1 MMIVMKMLGKFING
15 IHSLATYLLSIG
27 YMLSIVQWPKGI
39 NLKKRGYRKRTHAG
53 HGSISWIYL
62 TS

>member
-15 IHSLATYLLSIG
+15 IHSLAKYLFSTG
-27 YMLSIVQWPKGI
+27 YMLSIVQWPKGV
-39 NLKKRGYRKRTHAG
+39 NLNKRGYRKRTHAR